1 MALTKVQ
8 ADGVN
13 LGDDFAFTGDV
24 TGVGGTTPAFCATNS
39 AQQTAN
45 IDTMTKVQFDT
56 EVFDSDGKYDTSNYR
71 FTPTVAGKYFIT
83 AQIANNNLYN
93 QANLQIQIHK
103 NGSSIMNGETTG
115 NNSTSNRNY
124 TISTSLVVDLD
135 TDDYVEIYGR
145 QGLGNGVPITEGSRC
160 YFIGYKIA

>member
-13 LGDDFAFTGDV
+13 LGDTFAFTGSV
-24 TGVGGTTPAFCATNS
+24 TGITTPAFCATNS
-39 AQQTAN
+39 AQQTSNAN
-45 IDTMTKVQFDT
+45 TSTKVQFDT
-56 EVFDSDGKYDTSNYR
+56 EVFDSDGKYDTSAYS

-83 AQIANNNLYN
+83 AQLANNNLYS
-93 QANLQIQIHK
+93 QANLQIQIYK
-103 NGSSIMNGETTG
+103 NGSPVMNGEVNG

-124 TISTSLVVDLD
+124 TVNTSLVLDLD

-145 QGLGNGVPITEGSRC
+145 QSLADGTPITEGSRC

>member
-45 IDTMTKVQFDT
+45 SGVSTKVQFDT
-56 EVFDSDGKYDTSNYR
+56 EVFDSDGKYDTSAYR

-83 AQIANNNLYN
+83 AQLANNNLYN
-93 QANLQIQIHK
+93 QAQLQILILK
-103 NGSSIMNGETTG
+103 NGSSVMNGEVNG

-124 TISTSLVVDLD
+124 TVNTSIVLDLD
-135 TDDYVEIYGR
+135 TDDYVEIYGK
-145 QGLGNGVPITEGSRC
+145 QSLGNGVPITEGTRC